1 MNFKEYKISDLCDVK
16 IGRTPPTSQR
26 EWFNPEK
33 DSIDWVSI
41 KDMGECNKYLY
52 NTCKTLSNTAIE
64 RFNIPIVEPWRVL
77 LSFKLTIGKV
87 AITTKKCLTNEAIA
101 QFIIKEKNTLDND
114 FLYYYLINYNFEQLG
129 NTSSIA
135 TAINSKIIKMMP
147 IRIPDFSTQ
156 KKIAKIL
163 SSLDDKIELNNRINK
178 NLEEQAQA
186 LFKSWFVDFEPFGGV
201 IPSDWEKGVLSDI
214 ADITMGQSP
223 NGSSYNEEGKGK
235 VFFQGRAEFGNRF
248 PTVRLFTTEPKRM
261 AKKND
266 TLMSVRAPV
275 GDINVAHQDCC
286 IGRGLAA
293 IHSKTKCQSFVLY
306 TMFSLKDK
314 MEVFN
319 GEGTVFGS
327 INRDSLNNISILI
340 PSEEKINEFER
351 IVAPI
356 DSLIRNNYDEICFL
370 QNIRDTLLP
379 KLMSGEIDVDNIQG
393 E

>member
-1 MNFKEYKISDLCDVK
+1 MRIKFGDLANFRYGKMPIKNKLSNNGEYPVYSGYRIVGYYDEFNICENQLIIVVRGVGGTGDVK
-16 IGRTPPTSQR
+16 LTK
-26 EWFNPEK
+26 EK
-33 DSIDWVSI
+33 CYLTNLSVSVDL
-41 KDMGECNKYLY
+41 KSDDVNVKYLY
-52 NTCKTLSNTAIE
+52 YYFLCNNLRYLDTGSAQSQITINDLKNVELNLPDIITQQKT
-64 RFNIPIVEPWRVL
+64 
-77 LSFKLTIGKV
+77 
-87 AITTKKCLTNEAIA
+87 
-101 QFIIKEKNTLDND
+101 
-114 FLYYYLINYNFEQLG
+114 
-129 NTSSIA
+129 
-135 TAINSKIIKMMP
+135 
-147 IRIPDFSTQ
+147 
-156 KKIAKIL
+156 AKIL

-201 IPSDWEKGVLSDI
+201 MPSDWKKGVLSDI

-293 IHSKTKCQSFVLY
+293 IHSKTKHQSFVLY

>member
-201 IPSDWEKGVLSDI
+201 MPSDWRYGKVDDIIEIHDSRRKPLSGSQREKMENKKYPYYGATSIMDYVDNYI
-214 ADITMGQSP
+214 F
-223 NGSSYNEEGKGK
+223 EGKYLLLAEDGSVSDDNGYPILQYVWGK
-235 VFFQGRAEFGNRF
+235 FWVNNHAHILTGKKGFNVESLYLLMKNTSIKSIITGAVQPKISQGN
-248 PTVRLFTTEPKRM
+248 L
-261 AKKND
+261 
-266 TLMSVRAPV
+266 
-275 GDINVAHQDCC
+275 C
-286 IGRGLAA
+286 
-293 IHSKTKCQSFVLY
+293 
-306 TMFSLKDK
+306 SLK
-314 MEVFN
+314 V
-319 GEGTVFGS
+319 
-327 INRDSLNNISILI
+327 LI
-340 PSEEKINEFER
+340 PSELIMNKFNLIIEPLFK
-351 IVAPI
+351 
-356 DSLIRNNYDEICFL
+356 LIRANIENNQIL
-370 QNIRDTLLP
+370 AQLRDTLLP
-379 KLMSGEIDVDNIQG
+379 KLMSGEIDVDKVEI
-393 E
+393 

>member
-1 MNFKEYKISDLCDVK
+1 MKYKLSDFINFKNGKKRPIEEGAIPVYGGNGVLGFTNEYNNENCVIV
-16 IGRTPPTSQR
+16 GRVGAYCGSVYY
-26 EWFNPEK
+26 ESNK
-33 DSIDWVSI
+33 CWVSDNAI
-41 KDMGECNKYLY
+41 VANQKSNADIRFVYYL
-52 NTCKTLSNTAIE
+52 LSNLNLNKRHIGTGQPLLTQEILNKIE
-64 RFNIPIVEPWRVL
+64 CYLP
-77 LSFKLTIGKV
+77 S
-87 AITTKKCLTNEAIA
+87 ITK
-101 QFIIKEKNTLDND
+101 
-114 FLYYYLINYNFEQLG
+114 
-129 NTSSIA
+129 
-135 TAINSKIIKMMP
+135 
-147 IRIPDFSTQ
+147 Q

-201 IPSDWEKGVLSDI
+201 MPSDWEKGVLSDI

-223 NGSSYNEEGKGK
+223 NGSSYNEEGKGEI
-235 VFFQGRAEFGNRF
+235 FFQGRAEFGNRF